1 MARAVEGADIP
12 IEDEAGILW
21 ARIIGSDENDK
32 EILFTNPL
40 MFMKRSFVSAIEKN
54 LSEHYHRYRVVNE
67 KEEDTAS
74 RYSKGNFLFWLEG
87 IGSQKLLKIHPA
99 MKDLPWV
106 QQAMDA
112 RHGVCRK
119 ELRSRGANS
128 HLYLVQ
134 DTRLAAG
141 TGAIQGFG

>member
-67 KEEDTAS
+67 KKRTRHLAIPRATFS
-74 RYSKGNFLFWLEG
+74 F
-87 IGSQKLLKIHPA
+87 
-99 MKDLPWV
+99 
-106 QQAMDA
+106 A
-112 RHGVCRK
+112 RGDR
-119 ELRSRGANS
+119 
-128 HLYLVQ
+128 
-134 DTRLAAG
+134 
-141 TGAIQGFG
+141 